1 MTKKKPDSLERM
13 SENGYPTIDEVQSR
27 SVNVDFIK
35 YRDGDFDHNLG
46 HRIEALICK
55 SENSIVY
62 LDENGYAQWAW
73 KNESPNEDIDHVLD
87 RACEV
92 EQMPNELLSQS
103 QLATAHRYVGEAIA
117 RAFTGHS
124 NEANKMLE
132 KAESWIR
139 MRNEELGRIWQLTG
153 SGITV
158 AIAILAGVLLL
169 IFGSQVKQM
178 LNVTTLD
185 ILLGGVSGCIGAF
198 LSLASRT
205 GTLKLDPSAGR
216 TLHTIEGGVRVI
228 AGGVGAV
235 FVAFAIKAN
244 LLLGAINST
253 SVQFPLLIS
262 FCMAA
267 GFSER
272 FVPSFVRTLESKAL
286 ENENLES

>member
-1 MTKKKPDSLERM
+1 MTEKKPDSLERI
-13 SENGYPTIDEVQSR
+13 SENGYPTFDEVQSR
-27 SVNVDFIK
+27 SVFGDFNK
-35 YRDGDFDHNLG
+35 YRDGDFDHSLG
-46 HRIEALICK
+46 HRIETLIYK
-55 SENSIVY
+55 DANYIVY
-62 LDENGYAQWAW
+62 LDENGDAQWAW
-73 KNESPNEDIDHVLD
+73 KKPLNEEIHHVLD

-92 EQMPNELLSQS
+92 EQMPDEHLNQA
-103 QLATAHRYVGEAIA
+103 QLATAHRYAGEAIA

-132 KAESWIR
+132 KAELWIR
-139 MRNEELGRIWQLTG
+139 MRNEELCRIWQLTG
-153 SGITV
+153 SFITV
-158 AIAILAGVLLL
+158 SIAILAGVLLL
-169 IFGSQVKQM
+169 IFDSQVKQM

-262 FCMAA
+262 FCIVA

-286 ENENLES
+286 ENGTKKS